1 MHLRLTVVVVVISSV
16 TTFSVST
23 TEIYPRRL
31 AMAKAV
37 LPFWREKERR
47 GRERGRERERAERE
61 GCDVNQWAHP
71 PHGMSQHF
79 HPKQGAA

>member
-1 MHLRLTVVVVVISSV
+1 MQLQLTVVVVVISSV

-31 AMAKAV
+31 AIAKAV

-47 GRERGRERERAERE
+47 GERERNERE
-61 GCDVNQWAHP
+61 DCDVNQ
-71 PHGMSQHF
+71 
-79 HPKQGAA
+79 